1 MQKNA
6 LDTLEFALYNWRKAH
21 MQDFALAFALAH
33 GTWEFLH
40 LLLHWRRGAQGK
52 LARLVTIRFLVT
64 KNF

>member
-1 MQKNA
+1 
-6 LDTLEFALYNWRKAH
+6 

-40 LLLHWRRGAQGK
+40 LLFHWRRGAQGK

-64 KNF
+64 KNFITIA